1 MLKLIVTGMTC
12 GHCVKAVTRA
22 VRAVPGAGE
31 VAVDLDRGTVTVQGT
46 ADAAAVRA
54 AIAEEGYDVAA

>member
-46 ADAAAVRA
+46 PDAAAVRA